1 MGIDELTALCN
12 ENAIPTGGNV
22 TAAKMRSEL
31 IKALFPVD
39 GDGGDDGDDGED
51 DDEEDSEEAPVSEAA
66 RRRRDVLRICALTV
80 RQLKKELDDAG
91 VKVDKSLRKGDLQ
104 ELLLQHHGC
113 TLEDANDTNGNSN
126 ATARSVV
133 SSIDNDPASPARPRS
148 GRSTATSRSPYLDAV
163 KSPRSAP
170 PSSPGSSMATS
181 KSPYKDAIMSPAASR
196 SAPRYI
202 ANVNTS
208 VSRAGRTRKKTAKA
222 RQHEEEYRNNLSSP
236 GIAKKRGRR

>member
-1 MGIDELTALCN
+1 MN
-12 ENAIPTGGNV
+12 GGCV
-22 TAAKMRSEL
+22 AYIFWHLHHIWLPLIVGYLRWLLVDTFGLRRQRS
-31 IKALFPVD
+31 
-39 GDGGDDGDDGED
+39 GERFKH
-51 DDEEDSEEAPVSEAA
+51 SN
-66 RRRRDVLRICALTV
+66 RHTF
-80 RQLKKELDDAG
+80 
-91 VKVDKSLRKGDLQ
+91 
-104 ELLLQHHGC
+104 
-113 TLEDANDTNGNSN
+113 NDNG
-126 ATARSVV
+126 
-133 SSIDNDPASPARPRS
+133 PASPARPRS